1 MFFPLFFLP
10 SSWKCFIYVGGVG
23 GHLNHLTAE
32 NYTCNLSQ
40 RSSTEK
46 QKNSSRSAEKIV
58 VNHPQPLHLGRFT
71 MCTRPFYNSSKHEG
85 WKGQMMEKHRLVLYF
100 SSTEWKVRWII
111 SFVFFFFILQSA
123 GGVRRS
129 LTRGLRG
136 VFHFAFSFRKGWQLN
151 KYMRFLSNFLNIC
164 FATFLR
170 QNLYNTKFTAAPCH
184 CIKYRL
190 HLFSMYFF
198 YYYLMII
205 IQYFSE
211 NFSTNY

>member
-23 GHLNHLTAE
+23 GHLNHLMAE

-111 SFVFFFFILQSA
+111 SFVCFFFLFFRVLEASDA
-123 GGVRRS
+123 ASPEDCVASSTLHS
-129 LTRGLRG
+129 LSGNDD
-136 VFHFAFSFRKGWQLN
+136 S
-151 KYMRFLSNFLNIC
+151 
-164 FATFLR
+164 
-170 QNLYNTKFTAAPCH
+170 
-184 CIKYRL
+184 
-190 HLFSMYFF
+190 
-198 YYYLMII
+198 
-205 IQYFSE
+205 
-211 NFSTNY
+211 